1 MKIIQYIQF
10 TEPGEKDKLEQLVK
24 DSDSELELRSKITK
38 AFKVNS
44 IDAGVITKRCRT
56 MFNQIKQQ

>member
-1 MKIIQYIQF
+1 MEIIQYIKF

-24 DSDSELELRSKITK
+24 ESDSDMELRSKITK
-38 AFKVNS
+38 AFKVSS
-44 IDAGVITKRCRT
+44 IDAGIIAKRCRT

>member
-1 MKIIQYIQF
+1 MEIISYIKF

-44 IDAGVITKRCRT
+44 IDAGVIAKRCRT